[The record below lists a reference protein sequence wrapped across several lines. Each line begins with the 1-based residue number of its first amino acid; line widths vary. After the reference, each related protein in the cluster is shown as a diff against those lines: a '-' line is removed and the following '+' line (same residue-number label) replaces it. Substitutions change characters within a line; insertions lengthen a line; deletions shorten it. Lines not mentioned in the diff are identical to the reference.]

1 MSCYS
6 YMIQF
11 LRELYLKDIWEMS
24 DKKLDLM
31 LKRVRPYMSCIHIM
45 HTTDHIAVCVHPHR
59 SVVVAVVCT
68 RIA

>member
-1 MSCYS
+1 
-6 YMIQF
+6 MIQF
-11 LRELYLKDIWEMS
+11 RRELHLKDIWEMS

-31 LKRVRPYMSCIHIM
+31 LKRVRPYMSCIHNM
-45 HTTDHIAVCVHPHR
+45 HTTGHIAVCLYPQR